1 MDRRWLIVPLASS
14 LMLALANSVSGRPST
29 DDSVQRQ
36 GAAGHFLFPIGG
48 RQFSQIKIRKTTTT
62 TTKTTTNAVAS
73 KSVLKLQDD
82 RTTKE
87 LGRKLGQKKK
97 RISLDSIKTIINFRN
112 RIPPLHNANVWWCG
126 AVSISGPLDRS
137 DFLSE
142 TRIGA
147 TRRLKQKKI
156 FRRIK
161 IGVIRE
167 KKPGSR

>member
-1 MDRRWLIVPLASS
+1 MKPSSLSSWDEDEVGGGGSDGAQSDGVRLGRTSSPVLVVFVVRQLKILLKREREREREEEREMDRRWLIVPLASS

-62 TTKTTTNAVAS
+62 TTTTTTNAVAS

-97 RISLDSIKTIINFRN
+97 NF
-112 RIPPLHNANVWWCG
+112 
-126 AVSISGPLDRS
+126 
-137 DFLSE
+137 
-142 TRIGA
+142 
-147 TRRLKQKKI
+147 
-156 FRRIK
+156 
-161 IGVIRE
+161 
-167 KKPGSR
+167 SRFD